1 MDEVIVENRKTG
13 QRKQM
18 TPLMAKHLE
27 LKYRIVEEAALDALE
42 KSINFKPPAE
52 TKTELERLRLEY
64 FKLFNQQPHHRLGEA
79 KLKQLIDEAKS

>member
-1 MDEVIVENRKTG
+1 
-13 QRKQM
+13 M
-18 TPLMAKHLE
+18 TPLMAKVLE
-27 LKYRIVEEAALDALE
+27 LKYRIVEDTTLE
-42 KSINFKPPAE
+42 KSPDFKPPVE